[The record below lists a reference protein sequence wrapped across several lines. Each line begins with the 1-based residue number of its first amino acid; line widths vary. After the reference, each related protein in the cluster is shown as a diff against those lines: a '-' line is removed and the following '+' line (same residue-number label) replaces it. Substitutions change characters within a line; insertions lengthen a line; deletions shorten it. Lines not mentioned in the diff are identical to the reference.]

1 MRSAQAAQR
10 TGILRTG
17 STWLA
22 NPAGELW
29 KFLTSVRLALI
40 LILLITLAVLAGT
53 LIDQAP
59 QAMLGDREAYARWL
73 EQARGRY
80 GSWTGLMDRLQLF
93 RVFSSIWFRFLVAA
107 LTVNIIVCT
116 INRWGSIRT
125 AVLRPRIRMHPTY
138 FERARTATAFSVA
151 LPLPDASVAVRQ
163 GLRRAGYRTL
173 VDDGPTV
180 AFYADRFRFSRF
192 GTFLSHLSI
201 VLLLVGALMGR
212 IWGWKDDS
220 FVVAEGST
228 RALPLAPEISV
239 KLDQFQDE
247 WYVEGP
253 PKDYRSEIV
262 IYDRG
267 KEVKRATVRVNSPTS
282 YKGIRFHQSFF
293 GQAAVMKVADA
304 NGNLLFED
312 GVPMAWS
319 TRDNPRP
326 VGFFDVPGKSVK
338 AYVVGPEA
346 GTYDA
351 IVPQGTVRLEL
362 YDNVTGQLIDIR
374 TLKRNESV
382 TIEGLTF
389 TFLRERPFTGLK
401 VVKDPGVNV
410 VWAAS
415 GLMVAGLVMVF
426 WFPHRRFW
434 ALCSPREGGGV
445 EVRIAATSQRD
456 LGLERDFERVIASV
470 RRSLAARQ
478 RAAQRGD
485 SHV

>member
-1 MRSAQAAQR
+1 MRSVQAAGRAR
-10 TGILRTG
+10 TSRVTSGWI
-17 STWLA
+17 A

-29 KFLTSVRLALI
+29 RLLTSVRLALV

-53 LIDQAP
+53 LVDQAP
-59 QAMLGDREAYARWL
+59 QGALGNREAYARFL

-80 GSWTGLMDRLQLF
+80 GSWTDLMDRLQLF
-93 RVFSSIWFRFLVAA
+93 RVFSSVWFRFLVAA
-107 LTVNIIVCT
+107 LAVNIVVCT
-116 INRWGSIRT
+116 INRWGSIRA
-125 AVLRPRIRMHPTY
+125 AVLRPRVRMNPAY

-151 LPLPDASVAVRQ
+151 LPVADASAAVRQ
-163 GLRRAGYRTL
+163 GLRKAGYRTL
-173 VDDGPTV
+173 VDDGPSV
-180 AFYADRFRFSRF
+180 ALYADRFRFSRF

-201 VLLLVGALMGR
+201 VLLLAGALMGR

-228 RALPLAPEISV
+228 RAVPLAPHISV
-239 KLDQFQDE
+239 KLEQFQDE
-247 WYVEGP
+247 WYIEGP
-253 PKDYRSEIV
+253 PKDYRSDII
-262 IYDRG
+262 IYERG

-293 GQAAVMKVADA
+293 GQAAVMRVGDA
-304 NGNLLFED
+304 SGNVLFED

-326 VGFFDVPGKSVK
+326 VGFFDVPGKSMK
-338 AYVVGPEA
+338 AYVVGPEPGA
-346 GTYDA
+346 YDA
-351 IVPQGTVRLEL
+351 VVPQGTIRLEL
-362 YDNVTGQLIDIR
+362 YDSVTGQLIDIR

-382 TIEGLTF
+382 TVEGLTF

-410 VWAAS
+410 VWVAS
-415 GLMVAGLVMVF
+415 GLMVAGLVLVF

-434 ALCSPREGGGV
+434 ALCVPRDDGGA

-456 LGLERDFERVIASV
+456 LGLERDFENVIASV

>member
-10 TGILRTG
+10 AGIGRVG
-17 STWLA
+17 SAWLA

-29 KFLTSVRLALI
+29 KLLTSVRLALI
-40 LILLITLAVLAGT
+40 LILLIALGALAGT

-59 QAMLGDREAYARWL
+59 QAALGNGEAYARWL
-73 EQARGRY
+73 EQARERY
-80 GSWTGLMDRLQLF
+80 GSWTDLMDRLQLF
-93 RVFSSIWFRFLVAA
+93 RVFSSIWFRTLVAI
-107 LTVNIIVCT
+107 LVVNIIVCT
-116 INRWGSIRT
+116 INRWGSIRA
-125 AVLRPRIRMHPTY
+125 AVFRPRVRMHSAY
-138 FERARTATAFSVA
+138 FERARTSTAFAVA
-151 LPLPDASVAVRQ
+151 LPLPEASAAVRQ
-163 GLRRAGYRTL
+163 GLRKAGYRTV
-173 VDDGPTV
+173 VDQGPTV
-180 AFYADRFRFSRF
+180 ALYADRFRFSRF

-228 RALPLAPEISV
+228 RSLPLAPEISV
-239 KLDQFQDE
+239 KLEQFQDE

-267 KEVKRATVRVNSPTS
+267 AEVKRATVRVNSPTS

-293 GQAAVMKVADA
+293 GQAAVMRVTDGTGAV
-304 NGNLLFED
+304 LFED
-312 GVPMAWS
+312 GVPLAWS

-326 VGFFDVPGKSVK
+326 VGFFDVPGKSMKV
-338 AYVVGPEA
+338 YVVGPPA
-346 GTYDA
+346 GEYDA
-351 IVPQGTVRLEL
+351 VVPQGTVRLEL
-362 YDNVTGQLIDIR
+362 YDSATGQLIDIR
-374 TLKRNESV
+374 TLKRNESATV
-382 TIEGLTF
+382 EGLTF

-415 GLMVAGLVMVF
+415 GLMVAGLVLVF

-434 ALCSPREGGGV
+434 ALCSPREDGGA

-485 SHV
+485 THG